1 MSYRGN
7 KSMLLKT
14 CILFL
19 SIADPHSSSHKTAKS
34 MKSMK
39 SNKMSKSTKTPKS
52 LTTHT
57 NRVIHTYDT
66 TTNTYDT
73 TTTTSKIT
81 TLPNQSI
88 NSNSNQSSF
97 NYNYISIIIP
107 AVVCFI
113 LIISL
118 SIYSYKASKNPD
130 IVFNME
136 EHENND
142 HNDHTDQ
149 NNSDVEDE
157 TLGGLYEIPNL
168 ADYLEPQP
176 MATVEYD
183 LAQNNNNFNRDTI
196 QNTIYNNKN
205 TIYDHQYEM
214 AS

>member
-19 SIADPHSSSHKTAKS
+19 SIADPHSSSHKTTKS
-34 MKSMK
+34 VKST
-39 SNKMSKSTKTPKS
+39 KMSMSSKTPKS
-52 LTTHT
+52 LTTS
-57 NRVIHTYDT
+57 NDRVIHIYTTSADTDTYDI
-66 TTNTYDT
+66 TTNTYPT
-73 TTTTSKIT
+73 STTTSKIT

-107 AVVCFI
+107 AVVVFV

-118 SIYSYKASKNPD
+118 SIYSYRASKNPD
-130 IVFNME
+130 IVFNMD

-142 HNDHTDQ
+142 HNDHTGQ
-149 NNSDVEDE
+149 NNSDVQDE

-168 ADYLEPQP
+168 ADYLEPHP
-176 MATVEYD
+176 MATVKYD
-183 LAQNNNNFNRDTI
+183 VAQNNS
-196 QNTIYNNKN
+196 
-205 TIYDHQYEM
+205 IYDHQYEM
-214 AS
+214 AG